1 MGALSDIVRR
11 GKALYVGI
19 SNYQAEEAAR
29 AIAILEGQRHALPA
43 ASAPLQ
49 PV

>member
-19 SNYQAEEAAR
+19 SAYEPTGVQDHCDFK
-29 AIAILEGQRHALPA
+29 GQRHAL
-43 ASAPLQ
+43 S
-49 PV
+49 